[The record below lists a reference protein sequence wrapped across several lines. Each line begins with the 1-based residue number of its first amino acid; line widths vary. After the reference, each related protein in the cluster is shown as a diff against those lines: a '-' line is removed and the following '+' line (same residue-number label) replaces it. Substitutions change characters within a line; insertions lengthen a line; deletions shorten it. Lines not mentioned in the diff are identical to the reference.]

1 MNQVNQMYTYA
12 QIPLKMSGQH
22 ASGELFVYT
31 NKKALAQGEKD
42 LTAFLHLD
50 LDHLGSTDVSVRMRG
65 REVSTRFY
73 LDNDT
78 AYALL
83 EKNYPV
89 LEARLEK
96 KGYHCKIDVVNEEK
110 HVNFVDDFLK
120 MDQPA
125 ATQLPVAGD
134 LPAPRMSDPLTTL
147 SSRIP
152 CLPPSSWATA
162 STTAMT
168 T

>member
-1 MNQVNQMYTYA
+1 MYTYA

-83 EKNYPV
+83 EKK
-89 LEARLEK
+89 LSGAGSEAGK
-96 KGYHCKIDVVNEEK
+96 KGIS
-110 HVNFVDDFLK
+110 L
-120 MDQPA
+120 
-125 ATQLPVAGD
+125 
-134 LPAPRMSDPLTTL
+134 
-147 SSRIP
+147 
-152 CLPPSSWATA
+152 
-162 STTAMT
+162 
-168 T
+168 

>member
-1 MNQVNQMYTYA
+1 M
-12 QIPLKMSGQH
+12 
-22 ASGELFVYT
+22 
-31 NKKALAQGEKD
+31 
-42 LTAFLHLD
+42 HLD

-96 KGYHCKIDVVNEEK
+96 GIS
-110 HVNFVDDFLK
+110 L
-120 MDQPA
+120 
-125 ATQLPVAGD
+125 
-134 LPAPRMSDPLTTL
+134 
-147 SSRIP
+147 
-152 CLPPSSWATA
+152 
-162 STTAMT
+162 
-168 T
+168 

>member
-1 MNQVNQMYTYA
+1 M
-12 QIPLKMSGQH
+12 
-22 ASGELFVYT
+22 YT

-65 REVSTRFY
+65 REVNTRFY

-96 KGYHCKIDVVNEEK
+96 RDITVR
-110 HVNFVDDFLK
+110 L
-120 MDQPA
+120 M
-125 ATQLPVAGD
+125 
-134 LPAPRMSDPLTTL
+134 
-147 SSRIP
+147 
-152 CLPPSSWATA
+152 W
-162 STTAMT
+162 
-168 T
+168 

>member
-1 MNQVNQMYTYA
+1 MQAVNCLC
-12 QIPLKMSGQH
+12 IPTKGTGAGRKGS
-22 ASGELFVYT
+22 
-31 NKKALAQGEKD
+31 D
-42 LTAFLHLD
+42 CFLHLD

-83 EKNYPV
+83 EKII
-89 LEARLEK
+89 RCWKRGWK

-125 ATQLPVAGD
+125 ATQLHRYSFDMRA
-134 LPAPRMSDPLTTL
+134 
-147 SSRIP
+147 
-152 CLPPSSWATA
+152 
-162 STTAMT
+162 
-168 T
+168 

>member
-1 MNQVNQMYTYA
+1 MQAAN
-12 QIPLKMSGQH
+12 
-22 ASGELFVYT
+22 FCVYQQKGT
-31 NKKALAQGEKD
+31 GAGRKGSD
-42 LTAFLHLD
+42 AFLHLD

-120 MDQPA
+120 MDHRRRHSC
-125 ATQLPVAGD
+125 TGI
-134 LPAPRMSDPLTTL
+134 PL
-147 SSRIP
+147 I
-152 CLPPSSWATA
+152 
-162 STTAMT
+162 
-168 T
+168 

>member
-1 MNQVNQMYTYA
+1 MKRILVADHSEIANRMFCAGLSKYGFSVSAVSTTE
-12 QIPLKMSGQH
+12 
-22 ASGELFVYT
+22 ELIHKCT
-31 NKKALAQGEKD
+31 TEEIDMLLLD
-42 LTAFLHLD
+42 LD

-125 ATQLPVAGD
+125 ATQLHRYSFDMRA
-134 LPAPRMSDPLTTL
+134 
-147 SSRIP
+147 
-152 CLPPSSWATA
+152 
-162 STTAMT
+162 
-168 T
+168 

>member
-1 MNQVNQMYTYA
+1 M
-12 QIPLKMSGQH
+12 
-22 ASGELFVYT
+22 
-31 NKKALAQGEKD
+31 
-42 LTAFLHLD
+42 HLD

-125 ATQLPVAGD
+125 VTQLHRYSFDMRA
-134 LPAPRMSDPLTTL
+134 
-147 SSRIP
+147 
-152 CLPPSSWATA
+152 
-162 STTAMT
+162 
-168 T
+168 